1 MHAKEK
7 KMIKQVKKGDDA
19 ALEELFALYQPL
31 VNKVLKGYYLRH
43 YDQKDWQQEAM
54 IICYE
59 AAMVYSERKGNFAGL
74 YKAKLTNHART
85 LVRYHTALRRRT
97 YNNSISLERI
107 DLQGINEPKRSELA
121 IPINDTYNNFVK
133 SLSRLELIALL
144 TILGEVSVEYVIDQL
159 NIGAAQLLR
168 ARSRTIQ
175 KMRNVLLV
183 CLFVADQRKVR
194 YNNRC
199 RIF

>member
-74 YKAKLTNHART
+74 YKAKLTNHA
-85 LVRYHTALRRRT
+85 
-97 YNNSISLERI
+97 
-107 DLQGINEPKRSELA
+107 
-121 IPINDTYNNFVK
+121 
-133 SLSRLELIALL
+133 
-144 TILGEVSVEYVIDQL
+144 
-159 NIGAAQLLR
+159 
-168 ARSRTIQ
+168 
-175 KMRNVLLV
+175 
-183 CLFVADQRKVR
+183 
-194 YNNRC
+194 
-199 RIF
+199 

>member
-7 KMIKQVKKGDDA
+7 KLIKQVKKGDDA

-107 DLQGINEPKRSELA
+107 NLQGINEPKRSELA

-144 TILGEVSVEYVIDQL
+144 TILGEMSVEYVIDQL

-175 KMRNVLLV
+175 KMRNVL
-183 CLFVADQRKVR
+183 F
-194 YNNRC
+194 
-199 RIF
+199 

>member
-1 MHAKEK
+1 MQAKEK
-7 KMIKQVKKGDDA
+7 KLIKQVKRGDDE
-19 ALEELFALYQPL
+19 ALKELFTLYQPL

-43 YDQKDWQQEAM
+43 YDQNDWQQEAM

-97 YNNSISLERI
+97 YNNSVSLEKL
-107 DLQGINEPKRSELA
+107 DLQSINEPKRSELA
-121 IPINDTYNNFVK
+121 IPIDDTYNNFVK

-144 TILGEVSVEYVIDQL
+144 TILGEMSVEYVINHL
-159 NIGAAQLLR
+159 NIGAAKLLR

-175 KMRNVLLV
+175 KMRNVL
-183 CLFVADQRKVR
+183 F
-194 YNNRC
+194 
-199 RIF
+199 